1 METPSIACGQKGQA
15 GLICLM
21 DPAEETWGLHS
32 FMVFPPK
39 LLGPKGKVPLSGE
52 PYSIVTPHESAA
64 PSHLSWPGAGGGQG
78 DVEDHP
84 DGTRAWLPQG
94 NGQLIDPDRGHCCSL
109 TLLRQWPLCL
119 REELMSMEHGGG
131 GSGLPGSGWTSG
143 IHPTSFPSF
152 MIRS

>member
-64 PSHLSWPGAGGGQG
+64 PSHLSWPGAGGGG
-78 DVEDHP
+78 
-84 DGTRAWLPQG
+84 
-94 NGQLIDPDRGHCCSL
+94 RGM
-109 TLLRQWPLCL
+109 LRTTQTALGRGFPKV
-119 REELMSMEHGGG
+119 M
-131 GSGLPGSGWTSG
+131 GS
-143 IHPTSFPSF
+143 
-152 MIRS
+152 